1 MTVPTP
7 ADSLPVPASRGPL
20 ARWGVAPFVALAV
33 LFALASMATRFAQVW
48 NTGGFFDTDDA
59 MRMVQVRDF
68 LSGQNW
74 FDLSAHRMN
83 APDGLPMHWSR
94 TLDAP
99 LALLLW
105 FFGLFLSPET
115 AERVTRLVFP
125 GLMLIGL
132 FLGSL
137 ALARV
142 VFGKARNALALIAV
156 TLSGVIF
163 WQFLPGRIDHHAPQ
177 IVVLL
182 YMAAFF
188 LDGLDG
194 AKNRA
199 AFYGALL
206 VALSLSI
213 SIENL
218 PFIIVCLALLPVAA
232 LLQPAIYAKHLKTL
246 GLGLGL
252 GLALAFV
259 GTVSPSAYF
268 VTQCDAFGAPHF
280 FAGVLGAA
288 GLIGLGFVLPKIPP
302 FPVCALVIV
311 ACGAL
316 PLGLI
321 AALYPACLHDPLR
334 DLDPVLRVF
343 WLSHVSE
350 ALPLSANFAKNPA
363 DSFSM
368 VGPFLIGLGCA
379 FLAARDSQGVARGR
393 WFALA
398 TLLIMGFLAAFWQ
411 VRVFSSLAPLVA
423 LCALWGVVRLTEI
436 GAKRSAT
443 LGGPLAMLC
452 LFLAFS
458 STGWAMLLD
467 ASPKSILAAPVKPGE
482 KPAPSCLSPQAF
494 EPFKTLPA
502 GLIVSQIDP
511 GSYFLVHT
519 HHSVLAGAYHRNNR
533 GNRLALDILTGDM
546 AKSEKLLR
554 QSGARYV
561 ALCVS
566 AESDLKHMQDM
577 APDGLAA
584 WIGSGKTPDWLKPL
598 DLGHSNYRAFELR

>member
-7 ADSLPVPASRGPL
+7 ADSPAAALLNGRL
-20 ARWGVAPFVALAV
+20 ARFGAAPYVALAV
-33 LFALASMATRFAQVW
+33 VFALASMATRAAQVW
-48 NTGGFFDTDDA
+48 STGGFFDTDDA

-94 TLDAP
+94 TIDAP
-99 LALLLW
+99 LALLLK
-105 FFGLFLSPET
+105 FFGLFLTQET

-137 ALARV
+137 SLARV
-142 VFGKARNALALIAV
+142 VFGQARNALALIAV

-163 WQFLPGRIDHHAPQ
+163 WQFLPGRIDHHGPQ
-177 IVVLL
+177 IVLLL

-188 LDGLDG
+188 LDALDG
-194 AKNRA
+194 AKSRA
-199 AFYGALL
+199 TFYGALL

-218 PFIIVCLALLPVAA
+218 PFIVVCLAVLPVAA
-232 LLQPAIYAKHLKTL
+232 LLQPTVYADHLKAL

-252 GLALAFV
+252 GLALAFF

-268 VTQCDAFGAPHF
+268 VSHCDAFAAPHF
-280 FAGVLGAA
+280 FAGLLGAL
-288 GLIGLGFVLPKIPP
+288 GLIGLGFVLPKIPNLAMRA
-302 FPVCALVIV
+302 VLIA

-321 AALYPACLHDPLR
+321 ATLYPACLHDPLR
-334 DLDPVLRVF
+334 DLDPVLRAF

-350 ALPLSANFAKNPA
+350 ALPLTANFAQNPA
-363 DSFSM
+363 DTFSM
-368 VGPFLIGLGCA
+368 VVPFLIGLGCA
-379 FLAARDSQGVARGR
+379 VLAARDAQGVARGR
-393 WFALA
+393 WSVLIAL
-398 TLLIMGFLAAFWQ
+398 LVVGFLAAFWQ

-423 LCALWGVVRLTEI
+423 ICALWGVVRLTEM
-436 GAKRSAT
+436 GARRSST

-467 ASPKSILAAPVKPGE
+467 ASPKQVPAAPVKPGE

-494 EPFKTLPA
+494 EPFKALPT

-519 HHSVLAGAYHRNNR
+519 RHSVLAGAYHRNNR
-533 GNRLALDILTGDM
+533 GNRLALDILTGD
-546 AKSEKLLR
+546 AAQSEKLMR

-584 WIGSGKTPDWLKPL
+584 RIGHNKIPDWLKPI
-598 DLGHSNYRAFELR
+598 DLGSSNYRAFELR